1 MVDWKL
7 QQVAAPQLP
16 GCRGLLVAGCRDNRG
31 GCAVVATAAAAAAAA
46 AVAACAAAAAA
57 VVLCKLYH
65 YRTASLAMGWLIFLG
80 QLPCFFL
87 MRRQQ
92 TQALTHEGSDDAD
105 SRFGCTGLNRKHMI
119 LFWATFVM

>member
-1 MVDWKL
+1 MQAVPLQDSKL
-7 QQVAAPQLP
+7 GNGVAHLSW
-16 GCRGLLVAGCRDNRG
+16 
-31 GCAVVATAAAAAAAA
+31 
-46 AVAACAAAAAA
+46 AVA
-57 VVLCKLYH
+57 V
-65 YRTASLAMGWLIFLG
+65 
-80 QLPCFFL
+80 FFL